1 MKNSP
6 LVSVIIP
13 VYNVER
19 YLRRCLDSV
28 VNQTYRNLEI
38 ILVDDG
44 SPDRCPEICDEY
56 AERDSRIKVI
66 HKKNGGQSEARNI
79 AIDICRGEYIA
90 FIDSDDLVST
100 WYIEN
105 LYTAIN
111 NHSVKFAIC
120 ETICFSD
127 YSEIGRH
134 ESLYSSKLLS
144 KRSAIKS
151 YCSLFPRKSV
161 PFLAPFCK
169 LYHRSLFQELRFPVG
184 CIYED
189 SLLNYKLIDLVD
201 EIAYINEP
209 LYYYYM
215 RENSTMGQKER
226 HDYKIVLR
234 PYQEAI
240 AYFESLQKS
249 DFAAFFF
256 PPLLMREIYRYWI
269 AKELNNDQLL
279 SDEIFN
285 LYCKDFAL
293 FKKSKGNFFLKII
306 FGILL
311 KMPGLYSVYRRL
323 TPGLVGGR

>member
-1 MKNSP
+1 MKDTP
-6 LVSVIIP
+6 LVSIIIP
-13 VYNVER
+13 VYNVEP

-28 VNQTYRNLEI
+28 VNQTYKNLEI

-56 AERDSRIKVI
+56 AEKDLRIKVI
-66 HKKNGGQSEARNI
+66 HKKNGGQSEARNV
-79 AIDICRGEYIA
+79 AIDVCRGEYIA
-90 FIDSDDLVST
+90 FIDSDDFIST

-105 LYTAIN
+105 LYIAIKK
-111 NHSVKFAIC
+111 HSAKFAIC

-127 YSEIGRH
+127 DSKIGCH
-134 ESLYSSKLLS
+134 NALYSSKLIS
-144 KRSAIKS
+144 KSDALKS
-151 YCSLFPRKSV
+151 YCSLLPRKSV

-169 LYHRSLFQELRFPVG
+169 LYHRGLFQELRFPVG

-201 EIAYINEP
+201 EIAYIKEP

-240 AYFESLQKS
+240 AYFERKQRR

-269 AKELNNDQLL
+269 AKELNNDQML

-293 FKKSKGNFFLKII
+293 FKKTSGNVFFKIVFGLLSKK
-306 FGILL
+306 
-311 KMPGLYSVYRRL
+311 PVLYSIYRRL